1 MGIFVIDNMIID
13 SDFNNVVNIALAE
26 GNLKFAEEF
35 IEKYRKYIDEDFADS
50 AYSLARAKLLFSKK
64 EFDRM
69 FELLNNVEYKDT
81 LYYINSKS
89 LIARAHIDTMNI
101 VSAKYVYESLKQ
113 YKRSNNKLSDD
124 QKNTLTVFLKY
135 FTYTLKIMDAL
146 DSEKLKLKKIAL
158 ASLEAEKQVVPTKSW
173 FKEKF
178 S

>member
-1 MGIFVIDNMIID
+1 
-13 SDFNNVVNIALAE
+13 
-26 GNLKFAEEF
+26 
-35 IEKYRKYIDEDFADS
+35 
-50 AYSLARAKLLFSKK
+50 
-64 EFDRM
+64 M

-81 LYYINSKS
+81 LYYINSKF
-89 LIARAHIDTMNI
+89 LIARAHIENKNI
-101 VSAKYVYESLKQ
+101 VSAKYIYESLKQ

-135 FTYTLKIMDAL
+135 FTYTLKIMDAQ